1 MGKRKDRPKGYN
13 PPLQFLLREKDEGGG
28 IRSPGKF
35 SDERFA
41 AARLSCVVMVH
52 GFNNTDGEAAYA
64 YHGFRSRQIEAFGTT
79 TEALNARLGDTFWA
93 GDADWGWFDFAD
105 FGVYSRA
112 IGHARQAAGELVA
125 LLQRMPNLG
134 EVEFIGHS
142 LGSRVILETLHRLV
156 AGGSAPRVRR
166 VCLMA
171 AAVPMEKLEPGG
183 DFYDTLLTLAA
194 NGTQLLIM
202 HSRQDKVLHYAFP
215 LGQATGGPGER
226 SSRALGRDGP
236 NPLMPGYHGT
246 LDEMQ
251 MGGADHGDY
260 WGHSGK
266 SVARESAK
274 WAGRFLGFD
283 EHGRDVGV
291 SRRVGFGEPGF
302 PSRRAFGDD

>member
-1 MGKRKDRPKGYN
+1 MGKRKDRPKGYK

-28 IRSPGKF
+28 ILSPGKF
-35 SDERFA
+35 FDERVA
-41 AARLSCVVMVH
+41 ATRVSCVVMVH

-64 YHGFRSRQIEAFGTT
+64 YDGFRARQVESFGATID
-79 TEALNARLGDTFWA
+79 ALNARLGDTFWA
-93 GDADWGWFDFAD
+93 GDADWGFFDFAD

-112 IGHARQAAGELVA
+112 IGRAREAADELVA
-125 LLQRMPNLG
+125 LLKRMPNLV
-134 EVEFIGHS
+134 EIEFIGHS
-142 LGSRVILETLHRLV
+142 LGSRVILETIHRLV
-156 AGGSAPRVRR
+156 AAGSGPRIRR

-183 DFYDTLLTLAA
+183 DFNGTLATLAA
-194 NGTQLLIM
+194 NGTEILIL
-202 HSRQDKVLHYAFP
+202 HSRQDKVLHYAFA
-215 LGQATGGPGER
+215 LGQAMGGPGER

-266 SVARESAK
+266 PIAREAAK
-274 WAGRFLGFD
+274 WAGRFFGFD
-283 EHGRDVGV
+283 QHGRDIGIA
-291 SRRVGFGEPGF
+291 RRVGFAETGF